1 MSSKTMVSNMVAQR
15 VKNPPAM
22 QNTLVQFWSR
32 DDPWKRD
39 RLPTSVFLGFPGGS
53 AGKESAHNAGDP
65 DSIPGS
71 GRSPAEGTDNPLQVF
86 LPGESAWIEEPG
98 RLQSRASQRVGH
110 N

>member
-1 MSSKTMVSNMVAQR
+1 MVSNMVAQR

-53 AGKESAHNAGDP
+53 DRKESTCNAGVL
-65 DSIPGS
+65 DSIPGL
-71 GRSPAEGTDNPLQVF
+71 GRSPGGGQGNPHSIL
-86 LPGESAWIEEPG
+86 AWRSPWTKELG
-98 RLQSRASQRVGH
+98 GLQSMGLQRVRH